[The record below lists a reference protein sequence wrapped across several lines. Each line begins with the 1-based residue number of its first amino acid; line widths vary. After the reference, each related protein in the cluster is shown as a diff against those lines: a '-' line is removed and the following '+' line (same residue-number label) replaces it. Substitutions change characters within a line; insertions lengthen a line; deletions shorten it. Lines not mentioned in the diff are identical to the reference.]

1 MSWTPGPG
9 QHRRYREEIRW
20 SLPLGSMWDL
30 QLGKR
35 DKFVAAEGSWL
46 RAHGRLEG
54 LHGSL
59 HWRRL
64 LGPDW
69 TSRTLFYLWT
79 RLDHLQ
85 ATGSCCPQP
94 DTFWAWTHLS
104 LCVLS
109 VAQELLLEK
118 HHFLGQHGDYPVE
131 DPGYMN
137 YYRQI
142 LLRVCFMWESMPDT
156 RHIDPAFKVS
166 W

>member
-1 MSWTPGPG
+1 MVSA
-9 QHRRYREEIRW
+9 
-20 SLPLGSMWDL
+20 SSMWDL
-30 QLGKR
+30 QLGTR
-35 DKFVAAEGSWL
+35 DKSIAAEGSWL
-46 RAHGRLEG
+46 RAHGQLEG
-54 LHGSL
+54 LRGSL
-59 HWRRL
+59 HSEHHVVRKRL

-69 TSRTLFYLWT
+69 TSGTSVYLWT
-79 RLDHLQ
+79 RLDDLQ
-85 ATGSCCPQP
+85 AIGSCCPQL

-109 VAQELLLEK
+109 LAQELLLEK

-137 YYRQI
+137 YYWQI
-142 LLRVCFMWESMPDT
+142 LLRVCFMWESMADS